1 MSKFNLYEHKC
12 CKYCIHYKSE
22 NRFNSIKG
30 YCSFWEGNTIP
41 THSCKYQNDYVNPNN
56 D

>member
-1 MSKFNLYEHKC
+1 MSKFNLYKYKC

-22 NRFNSIKG
+22 NRFDSKEG

-41 THSCKYQNDYVNPNN
+41 THSCNYQNDYVNPNN
-56 D
+56 N